1 VTDTPADLAWTM
13 HHLAVAAAE
22 MDTAVARRMGLPAG
36 DYLALK
42 HLAVSE
48 QPLGPAEL
56 GRLLGITSGAA
67 TGLVDRL
74 EQAGHA
80 HRQPHPSDRR
90 RQTVTVTPRTRQR
103 LVRELQPLADDIGHL
118 AAALSPQQRHLVA
131 ETLGR
136 LAALHR
142 EHSR

>member
-1 VTDTPADLAWTM
+1 VTETPADLAWTM

-48 QPLGPAEL
+48 QPLGPVEL
-56 GRLLGITSGAA
+56 GRMLGITSGAA

-74 EQAGHA
+74 ERAGHA
-80 HRQPHPSDRR
+80 DRQPHPSDRR
-90 RQTVTVTPRTRQR
+90 RQTVTVTLRTRQR
-103 LVRELQPLADDIGHL
+103 LVRELQPLADDIERL
-118 AAALSPQQRHLVA
+118 AAALEPEQRRLVA
-131 ETLGR
+131 ETLDR

-142 EHSR
+142 SHSR